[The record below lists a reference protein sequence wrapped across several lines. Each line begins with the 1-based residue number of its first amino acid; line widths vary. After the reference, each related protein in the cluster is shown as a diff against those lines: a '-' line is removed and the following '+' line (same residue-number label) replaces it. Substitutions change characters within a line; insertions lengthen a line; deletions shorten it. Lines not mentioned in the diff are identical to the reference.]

1 MFCHKCGA
9 QIAEEADFCH
19 QCGTKV
25 IHTDN
30 APAVSHP
37 SPTMVETGADPKQT
51 PDSPIQTTL
60 PEADNSGF
68 KAFVDNHIQKVTDFQ
83 SAEEL
88 LGSKVSLRFL
98 WICLGVAA
106 LLGLIT
112 LNPILLLFFLL
123 LGYAAAR
130 VICGVKKGR
139 CAFRYQGKMEGEI
152 DTDDLI
158 RFMNTHLSYLQ
169 PYFHEWGYIKRE
181 ALSVRGAVQEA
192 AADAIR
198 ASTQEIGICTPF
210 GEEQRRMAVLIIRA
224 DPTDRDSGKR
234 EYFTDAENR
243 LEGASFLSHDMGFQK
258 YKCVVKAA
266 PILQAAMEYY
276 FNHYQRN

>member
-1 MFCHKCGA
+1 MHIFKSLIRKSFLFPSCPLP
-9 QIAEEADFCH
+9 FF
-19 QCGTKV
+19 
-25 IHTDN
+25 
-30 APAVSHP
+30 PAFFLSAV
-37 SPTMVETGADPKQT
+37 
-51 PDSPIQTTL
+51 
-60 PEADNSGF
+60 F
-68 KAFVDNHIQKVTDFQ
+68 KLF
-83 SAEEL
+83 
-88 LGSKVSLRFL
+88 LRQPLHRF
-98 WICLGVAA
+98 
-106 LLGLIT
+106 T
-112 LNPILLLFFLL
+112 FLLLFFLL
-123 LGYAAAR
+123 LGCAAAR

-224 DPTDRDSGKR
+224 DPTDRDSGKK

-243 LEGASFLSHDMGFQK
+243 LEGASFLSHDMGFQM

-266 PILQAAMEYY
+266 PILQVAMEYY

>member
-9 QIAEEADFCH
+9 QIAEGAGFCH

-25 IHTDN
+25 IRTDN
-30 APAVSHP
+30 TSAVSNL
-37 SPTMVETGADPKQT
+37 KQT

-158 RFMNTHLSYLQ
+158 RFMNTHLGYLQ

-276 FNHYQRN
+276 VNHYQRS

>member
-9 QIAEEADFCH
+9 QIAEGAGFCH

-25 IHTDN
+25 IRTDN
-30 APAVSHP
+30 TSAVSNL
-37 SPTMVETGADPKQT
+37 KQT

-158 RFMNTHLSYLQ
+158 RFMITHLSYL
-169 PYFHEWGYIKRE
+169 
-181 ALSVRGAVQEA
+181 
-192 AADAIR
+192 
-198 ASTQEIGICTPF
+198 
-210 GEEQRRMAVLIIRA
+210 
-224 DPTDRDSGKR
+224 SGD
-234 EYFTDAENR
+234 T
-243 LEGASFLSHDMGFQK
+243 
-258 YKCVVKAA
+258 
-266 PILQAAMEYY
+266 
-276 FNHYQRN
+276 